1 MAIIIGALVIIGL
14 LAIVGAVLLI
24 RGGGR
29 EQVAQSASA
38 AATDAPESESSE
50 LMSSHASLSVPL
62 SMADG
67 SESELPTMPLNG
79 SSPVPAASEAADA
92 PESESPALS
101 SNGSLPVPAAPEAVY
116 PVPTDSPAPQRETAA
131 EESVPER
138 TASIERDTEQHVV
151 LNGQFHELVDQLRTL
166 HEQSMEIEQRL
177 NSLNKM
183 VERIGQQEAMKN

>member
-14 LAIVGAVLLI
+14 LAIVGAIVLI

-29 EQVAQSASA
+29 EQVAQSVPAPA
-38 AATDAPESESSE
+38 VATEA
-50 LMSSHASLSVPL
+50 
-62 SMADG
+62 
-67 SESELPTMPLNG
+67 SESELPTMP
-79 SSPVPAASEAADA
+79 
-92 PESESPALS
+92 
-101 SNGSLPVPAAPEAVY
+101 SNGSLPVPAAPEVVH

-131 EESVPER
+131 EESIPEH
-138 TASIERDTEQHVV
+138 TLPIERDTEQHVV

-183 VERIGQQEAMKN
+183 VERIGQHEAMKN